1 MPAVDEMD
9 VTVDG
14 FEVPE
19 EEADDDDDD
28 DDDDAKRRFVG
39 TLRD

>member
-1 MPAVDEMD
+1 MSRAMMPAVDEMD

-19 EEADDDDDD
+19 EEADDDD
-28 DDDDAKRRFVG
+28 AKRRFVG
-39 TLRD
+39 TRRD